1 MFIDYVQLDL
11 VKCYY
16 NPYIIKAEVN
26 LHKQSILEIS
36 DFKSPNN
43 LIINSML
50 DL

>member
-16 NPYIIKAEVN
+16 NPYIVKEEVN

-50 DL
+50 N